1 MNLYLFP
8 SAPSNNNGYGIAVE
22 YAIKKKQPHNDDIIV
37 WYTNVPRD
45 KIEGYQGHH
54 IIINKASFYSIKS
67 VSNILLGRARL
78 ELNYNDLSFLQKYEF
93 DTIHCDEV
101 FFYRALRKIFP
112 EKRFTVRLHNCYA
125 RILDR
130 KRLLNLT
137 LDSKFTKTLEIMYKL
152 EREIFNDRNTY
163 KIFLTEED
171 RNYYVN
177 NFGITSD
184 SEVWSFVPNVANHKD
199 RVSQHVEHKLVWFG
213 GIQSHK
219 KASVDW
225 FVKSQFPLIK
235 ESIPDIELH
244 MWGLG
249 TLKYNNPANHV
260 YGYGFFDGK
269 EKYPMANALYINPDI
284 IGGGIKLKLLQL
296 IEDEVPFVT
305 TPFGYEGYPHSL
317 IDNKSV
323 IVAEPHLMADQI
335 IKTLEKIHDN
345 S

>member
-163 KIFLTEED
+163 KIFISEED
-171 RNYYVN
+171 RNYYTN

-184 SEVWSFVPNVANHKD
+184 SEVWPFIPDVTKPKD
-199 RVSQHVEHKLVWFG
+199 EAVQTFDHKLVWFG

-225 FVKSQFPLIK
+225 FVNTQYPLIRQ
-235 ESIPDIELH
+235 SIPDIELH
-244 MWGLG
+244 MWGYG
-249 TLKYNNPANHV
+249 TREYNNPEKRV
-260 YGYGFFDGK
+260 FGYGFYDGRD
-269 EKYPMANALYINPDI
+269 KYPMAKALYINPDI
-284 IGGGIKLKLLQL
+284 IGGGIKLKLLKL
-296 IEDEVPFVT
+296 IEDGVPFIT
-305 TPFGYEGYPHSL
+305 TPFGYEGYPQNL
-317 IDNKSV
+317 IDNRRIMV
-323 IVAEPHLMADQI
+323 VEPNMMAEII
-335 IKTLEKIHDN
+335 IKTILN
-345 S
+345 NV